1 MEKKELMYEGK
12 AKEIFATDNE
22 DVILMHYKDDATAGN
37 GVKHDKFAG
46 KGVLNHTIQ
55 VLSLIC

>member
-37 GVKHDKFAG
+37 GVKHDQFRYY
-46 KGVLNHTIQ
+46 L
-55 VLSLIC
+55 

>member
-22 DVILMHYKDDATAGN
+22 DVILMHYKDDAT
-37 GVKHDKFAG
+37 V
-46 KGVLNHTIQ
+46 
-55 VLSLIC
+55 

>member
-22 DVILMHYKDDATAGN
+22 DVILMHIKPHY
-37 GVKHDKFAG
+37 FRYY
-46 KGVLNHTIQ
+46 L
-55 VLSLIC
+55 